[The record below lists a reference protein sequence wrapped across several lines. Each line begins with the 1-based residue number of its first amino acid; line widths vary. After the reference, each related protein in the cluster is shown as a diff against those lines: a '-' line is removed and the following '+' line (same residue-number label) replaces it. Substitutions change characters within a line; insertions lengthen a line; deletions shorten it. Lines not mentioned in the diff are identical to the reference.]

1 MVMELQLTSQELFD
15 VKVALLDYRL
25 KWFYLYEDGL
35 MGKQPQNFSVEGARL
50 VYESVC
56 KLQERV
62 SVLDDACYE

>member
-15 VKVALLDYRL
+15 VRVALLDYRA
-25 KWFYLYEDGL
+25 KWFDLYQDGML
-35 MGKQPQNFSVEGARL
+35 GKQPQNFSVEGARL
-50 VYESVC
+50 VYQSIC

>member
-15 VKVALLDYRL
+15 VRVALLDYRA
-25 KWFYLYEDGL
+25 KWFDLYQDGML
-35 MGKQPQNFSVEGARL
+35 GKQPQNFSVEGARL

-62 SVLDDACYE
+62 SALHDA